1 MAEDS
6 RADHLER
13 LARLDCC
20 AVSDA
25 LDALGI
31 SGLTQGLRAF
41 SAPGKVTGRVIT
53 VQLGEDDG
61 RATKRHLGTSAVDA
75 SGPDDVIVVAHGG
88 RLDVAGWGGILS
100 LGAKRQGARG
110 VVINGACRDID
121 EAREMGL
128 PIYALGTTAR
138 TARGRVIEH
147 DWNVPVA
154 IADVTVSPAD
164 LVIADGSGVAFIP
177 SDRIEEV
184 LEKAET
190 IVRKEQLMADAV
202 RSGKPLVEV
211 MGANYETML
220 KKD

>member
-1 MAEDS
+1 MTQQS
-6 RADHLER
+6 RADDLAR

-31 SGLTQGLRAF
+31 SGLAQGLSAF
-41 SAPGKVTGRVIT
+41 STQEKVTGRVIT
-53 VQLGEDDG
+53 VQLCEDDG
-61 RATKRHLGTSAVDA
+61 RASKRHLGTSAVDA
-75 SGPDDVIVVAHGG
+75 AGPDDVIVVAHGG
-88 RLDVAGWGGILS
+88 RLDVAGWGGILA
-100 LGAKRQGARG
+100 LGAKRQGVRG
-110 VVINGACRDID
+110 VVIHGACRDID

-128 PIYALGTTAR
+128 PVYASGTTAR
-138 TARGRVIEH
+138 TARGRVIEQ
-147 DWNVPVA
+147 DWNVQVT

-177 SDRIEEV
+177 SGRVEEV
-184 LEKAET
+184 LERAEM

-211 MGANYETML
+211 MGADYETML
-220 KKD
+220 KKG